1 MTKSFSA
8 RVALTII
15 LAGLAV
21 SPALAGDRHRGPD
34 NSDRMRRYYGL
45 VEQSPSAAARAH
57 GTRDPFP
64 VYGVGE
70 YSPVT
75 DQ

>member
-1 MTKSFSA
+1 MTKSFTGRA
-8 RVALTII
+8 ALMIM
-15 LAGLAV
+15 LAGITI
-21 SPALAGDRHRGPD
+21 SPAFAGDRHRDHD
-34 NSDRMRRYYGL
+34 NSDRMQRYYGL
-45 VEQSPSAAARAH
+45 VEQNPSAPVRAH